1 MTISLRNRE
10 ENRAW
15 TFVEWIQGK
24 PLGHPSHPLF
34 IHFPIAFY
42 TATLVFD
49 LMTKISSNPALVLAG
64 TYLLVGAALGTVG
77 ALITGLV
84 DWWGM
89 VRGSSKRRIATR
101 HLLLQLTAA
110 VFFQTTLVLRWG
122 SRTQPEAEPLW
133 IVLEVIGY
141 LVLVTGQYLGGVLVY
156 EKGMRVRTG
165 GATD

>member
-49 LMTKISSNPALVLAG
+49 LMTKISPNPALVLTG

-110 VFFQTTLVLRWG
+110 VFFQTTLVL
-122 SRTQPEAEPLW
+122 
-133 IVLEVIGY
+133 
-141 LVLVTGQYLGGVLVY
+141 
-156 EKGMRVRTG
+156 
-165 GATD
+165 

>member
-15 TFVEWIQGK
+15 TFVDWIQGK